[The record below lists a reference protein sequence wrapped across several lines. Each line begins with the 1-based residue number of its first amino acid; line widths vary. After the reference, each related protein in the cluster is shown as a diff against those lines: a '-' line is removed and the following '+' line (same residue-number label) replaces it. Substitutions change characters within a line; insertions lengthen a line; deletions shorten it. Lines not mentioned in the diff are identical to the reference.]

1 MNPQLLHELTS
12 QQIDDIRRLGR
23 PAPAGI
29 SADFARHRAV
39 IRHRTGWALVG
50 IGLRLAAGS
59 PDGR

>member
-1 MNPQLLHELTS
+1 MNPQLLQELTS

-29 SADFARHRAV
+29 CTDIARHRAA

-50 IGLRLAAGS
+50 IGLRLAVGS
-59 PDGR
+59 PNGG